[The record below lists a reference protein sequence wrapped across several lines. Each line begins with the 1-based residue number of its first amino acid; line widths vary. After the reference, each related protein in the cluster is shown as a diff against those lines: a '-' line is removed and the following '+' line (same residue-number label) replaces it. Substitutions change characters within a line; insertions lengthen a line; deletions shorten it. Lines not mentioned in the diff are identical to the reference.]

1 MPSVSKDKSFVGCM
15 LYVHLAMFKKVMHGG
30 RCVQDVAM
38 SGLVLTLNACIEGR
52 VSAEYTEI
60 VFECVR
66 AAAADADWRDKLV
79 STINDLHTC
88 ADGIGPIAVRTIP
101 ETAVLVLLRRA
112 PARIRRPLGR
122 LHLCTEPQGPSKDP
136 GSQQKATHRPHM
148 RLAYLLSCLM
158 SISPAEIL
166 SACEAPATDFNQL
179 SPEKQA
185 LEPSMEYTV
194 MEIIHAA
201 LVSGAAFSKGSGGQ
215 SAWDAWLWNV
225 LQGRYES
232 ATVDRAGV
240 IVLAIAHAHRLIAN
254 QAIGAQ
260 KLAPQISAGDAAQM
274 LESTTT
280 AMCKLLEKWSGTSA
294 SDRKHALLLAYSLD
308 MLMQVL
314 FPCLHFI
321 TSVISKC
328 CMVRVAGSAWL
339 SKLQRRCPFRLPW
352 YAGDKA
358 LESNCCC
365 CCY

>member
-1 MPSVSKDKSFVGCM
+1 
-15 LYVHLAMFKKVMHGG
+15 
-30 RCVQDVAM
+30 M
-38 SGLVLTLNACIEGR
+38 SGLILILSACMEGR
-52 VSAEYTEI
+52 VSAEYTQI

-66 AAAADADWRDKLV
+66 AAAADAGWRDKLV

-88 ADGIGPIAVRTIP
+88 ADGVGPSAVRTIP

-112 PARIRRPLGR
+112 PGTVRRPLGR

-148 RLAYLLSCLM
+148 RLAYLLECLM
-158 SISPAEIL
+158 SIAPAEIL
-166 SACEAPATDFNQL
+166 AACEAPATDFNQL

-201 LVSGAAFSKGSGGQ
+201 LVSGAAFVKGTNGQ
-215 SAWDAWLWNV
+215 SAWDAWLWTV

-240 IVLAIAHAHRLIAN
+240 IVNTIAHAHRLIAN
-254 QAIGAQ
+254 QATGFQ
-260 KLAPQISAGDAAQM
+260 KLPPQLTEADAAFM
-274 LESTTT
+274 LESATT
-280 AMCKLLEKWSGTSA
+280 AMCKLLDKWSGTGA

-314 FPCLHFI
+314 P
-321 TSVISKC
+321 
-328 CMVRVAGSAWL
+328 A
-339 SKLQRRCPFRLPW
+339 RLPLL
-352 YAGDKA
+352 A
-358 LESNCCC
+358 
-365 CCY
+365 